1 MADNGELDLF
11 AFAEQSS
18 RRRMLCRAELNR
30 LAFAFLSSQ
39 RPFAAACHV
48 PVRSRRLPVTCAGF
62 WRGGNVKKIAR
73 TAVVVMYDRLEE
85 CFAEC
90 SGREAHLERI
100 AELQRRREALEAQI
114 RREEPH
120 LAETDDLFSD
130 FRTYDYK
137 RSRNKEYHQVRRD
150 LALEARI
157 LGQGGR
163 LARIVEANAADL
175 CYLAI
180 PGGLVPPDAVL
191 PGWGVVELYDDRSFE
206 VVREPEV
213 QREVTPEG
221 RLMLALNIA
230 GAASGDVRFAAGVDL
245 LRGGRVVMR
254 RPPRRRGRL
263 APRD

>member
-1 MADNGELDLF
+1 MRIGDDGELDLF
-11 AFAEQSS
+11 SFADRERE
-18 RRRMLCRAELNR
+18 RRSLSRAELNR
-30 LAFAFLSSQ
+30 LALAFLASL

-48 PVRSRRLPVTCAGF
+48 PVRRLPVCCAGF
-62 WRGGNVKKIAR
+62 WRSGRKVVR
-73 TAVVVMYDRLEE
+73 TAAVVMYDRVEE
-85 CFAEC
+85 CFADC

-100 AELQRRREALEAQI
+100 AELQRRREALEARI

-163 LARIVEANAADL
+163 LTRIVEANAADL

-180 PGGLVPPDAVL
+180 PAGLVPSDAVL
-191 PGWGVVELYDDRSFE
+191 PTWGVVELYPDRSFKI
-206 VVREPEV
+206 VREPEL

-221 RLMLALNIA
+221 RLALALNVA
-230 GAASGDVRFAAGVDL
+230 GAAAADVRFTAGVEL
-245 LRGGRVVMR
+245 RRGGGVIMR
-254 RPPRRRGRL
+254 RPPRRRSKLTRGK
-263 APRD
+263 